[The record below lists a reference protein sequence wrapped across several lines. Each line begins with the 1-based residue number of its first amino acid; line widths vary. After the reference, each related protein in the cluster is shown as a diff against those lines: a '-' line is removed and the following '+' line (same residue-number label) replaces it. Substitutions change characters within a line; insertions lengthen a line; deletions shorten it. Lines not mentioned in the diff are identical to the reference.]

1 MHFQEKKRTG
11 GGREAVGG
19 GGGEVVMQ
27 GNGFPVSSN
36 HFSRHAY
43 ASAIYLDCFISR
55 FLFNQVSNFTY
66 EKGKDNKSL

>member
-1 MHFQEKKRTG
+1 MGWDG
-11 GGREAVGG
+11 GW
-19 GGGEVVMQ
+19 GGEKMGVVMQ

-43 ASAIYLDCFISR
+43 ASAMYLDCFISS